1 VRNCAEVRRGSLG
14 AGAAVLILVACSG
27 CGHSGAVQAG
37 ATSGGVQ
44 CGPPPSIAPVANS
57 GPPLLPGEFTVQST
71 LRDHFGER
79 FGMVWLTRPKQPDGS
94 DERVIVAVVSPSDGD
109 RAYVRS
115 IPDIG
120 GRIDVVESKYSDAQL
135 QQFQSDL
142 APFMSESTVSSSKA
156 AAVVSTGSSVRD
168 ENFTETGEP
177 VVTVGVTACDP
188 VLIQRLVALVPSD
201 VLQLEIEQPRQALTG

>member
-1 VRNCAEVRRGSLG
+1 
-14 AGAAVLILVACSG
+14 
-27 CGHSGAVQAG
+27 
-37 ATSGGVQ
+37 
-44 CGPPPSIAPVANS
+44 
-57 GPPLLPGEFTVQST
+57 
-71 LRDHFGER
+71 
-79 FGMVWLTRPKQPDGS
+79 MVWLTRPKQPDGS